1 MNEHGFIRAVH
12 ARLPPEIFRWK
23 IHDTF
28 AGGVPDAFYAGPAST
43 LFVEYKYVKA
53 LPKRNSTFVKTC
65 LTPQQKHWLDS
76 LHSFAQPVALIVG
89 IGDQALVLL
98 DKRWNTNISRTGF
111 LKEAMPRNQVATWIE
126 RVCTLGVKA
135 GGNVG
140 KATHARCS
148 RKPSSDLEHE
158 EI

>member
-1 MNEHGFIRAVH
+1 MNEHSFIRAVH
-12 ARLPPEIFRWK
+12 ARLPPEVFRWK

-53 LPKRNSTFVKTC
+53 LPKRESTTIKTC
-65 LTPQQKHWLDS
+65 LTPQQVHWLNT
-76 LHSFAQPVALIVG
+76 LHDFNQPVALIVA

-111 LKEAMPRNQVATWIE
+111 LQEAIPRNQVAAWIE
-126 RVCTLGVKA
+126 RICVLGARQEGNGREKRTA
-135 GGNVG
+135 GSHQSTSN
-140 KATHARCS
+140 
-148 RKPSSDLEHE
+148 LEQE
-158 EI
+158 KI